1 MEHLEEQLHEAV
13 RGREAAQESAEIM
26 RAQAESASATLSDLR
41 NELLSTGAA
50 AAEEVCP
57 RHLMR
62 TS

>member
-1 MEHLEEQLHEAV
+1 MEEQLDKAE

-41 NELLSTGAA
+41 KELLSTGAA

-57 RHLMR
+57 PHFMR
-62 TS
+62 TG